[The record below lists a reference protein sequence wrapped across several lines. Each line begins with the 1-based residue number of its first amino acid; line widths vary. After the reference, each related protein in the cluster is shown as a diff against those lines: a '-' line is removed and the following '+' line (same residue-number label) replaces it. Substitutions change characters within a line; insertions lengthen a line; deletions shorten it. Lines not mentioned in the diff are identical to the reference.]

1 MRQNPG
7 MKILPCLLCA
17 AAVSLTAA
25 AARGADACS
34 VKDRSERLALVICPA
49 GSSQAQ
55 LRQAGE
61 AACAGKQVC
70 NAWIWENAAQ
80 VPAKAPAMDTELP
93 KTATGAARAVWMQDA
108 GQLMELR
115 RTKK

>member
-1 MRQNPG
+1 MNT
-7 MKILPCLLCA
+7 LSCL
-17 AAVSLTAA
+17 
-25 AARGADACS
+25 RGAVTLALAGVAAQGADSCS

-49 GSSQAQ
+49 GSSQSQ

-70 NAWIWENAAQ
+70 NAWIWEDSAQ
-80 VPAKAPAMDTELP
+80 VPAKAPATDTELP
-93 KTATGAARAVWMQDA
+93 KAATGAARAVWVQDA

-115 RTKK
+115 RARKQ